1 MALQELV
8 LIQNTKAERILLLSL
23 LFSGG
28 LARATL
34 RKERDPSGELDMKK
48 MLEDGQIVW
57 IPNGTS
63 VRIVQV
69 GSFSS
74 EVEVL
79 SGEFKDRLL
88 YVPGKFVVKP
98 EKGSK

>member
-1 MALQELV
+1 M
-8 LIQNTKAERILLLSL
+8 S
-23 LFSGG
+23 
-28 LARATL
+28 
-34 RKERDPSGELDMKK
+34 
-48 MLEDGQIVW
+48 
-57 IPNGTS
+57 TS
-63 VRIVQV
+63 VRIVKV